1 MTSNL
6 LGARAS
12 TTEARMCADQVQAIG
27 ETLADV
33 PLQVA
38 APYYL
43 FHIGYMSGDYRG
55 TEDTCRR
62 LMRLLQGE
70 RSRER
75 FGLWQFPAVLS
86 RAFLARALAERGDF
100 DEGGA
105 LGHDAIRIAEALEHP
120 FSLIEAC
127 MSLAYLH
134 GVRGDLSQAIR
145 LLGRAVT
152 LSGEDITLFGPNAM
166 TSLGHAHAALG
177 RVGEGMSWLKQG
189 LAAQDSLGIGYL
201 WAVSLVQAGEAYLL
215 AGQVEDARA
224 SADRALR
231 FSRERGERGHE
242 AWALRLLGEAASHHD
257 RPDVA
262 AAEAHYGGAMTL
274 ASELG
279 MRPLVAHCHLGLG
292 KLYRRT
298 AKQDKAQE
306 QLTTA
311 GTMYREM
318 GMAFWLAKTQAELG
332 PFSP

>member
-6 LGARAS
+6 YGARAS
-12 TTEARMCADQVQAIG
+12 TTKARTYVDQVQAIG

-38 APYYL
+38 AQYYQ

-62 LMRLLQGE
+62 LMQLLQGE

-100 DEGGA
+100 DEGDA
-105 LGHDAIRIAEALEHP
+105 HGHDAIRIAEALEHP

-127 MSLAYLH
+127 MALAYLH

-145 LLGRAVT
+145 LLVRAVT
-152 LSGEDITLFGPNAM
+152 LSGEDITIFGPNAM
-166 TSLGHAHAALG
+166 ASLGHAHAALG

-189 LAAQDSLGIGYL
+189 LAGQDSLGIGYL
-201 WAVSLVQAGEAYLL
+201 YAVSLVQAGEAYLL
-215 AGQVEDARA
+215 AGQVVDARA
-224 SADRALR
+224 AADRALE

-242 AWALRLLGEAASHHD
+242 AWALRLLGEIAAHTD
-257 RPDVA
+257 PPDVKS
-262 AAEAHYGGAMTL
+262 AEEYYRQAL
-274 ASELG
+274 ARADELG
-279 MRPLVAHCHLGLG
+279 MRPLAAHCHLGLA
-292 KLYRRT
+292 KLHRLTGDR
-298 AKQDKAQE
+298 AKTE
-306 QLTTA
+306 EHLTTA
-311 GTMYREM
+311 STMYREM
-318 GMAFWLAKTQAELG
+318 GMSFRLAQAEAV
-332 PFSP
+332 